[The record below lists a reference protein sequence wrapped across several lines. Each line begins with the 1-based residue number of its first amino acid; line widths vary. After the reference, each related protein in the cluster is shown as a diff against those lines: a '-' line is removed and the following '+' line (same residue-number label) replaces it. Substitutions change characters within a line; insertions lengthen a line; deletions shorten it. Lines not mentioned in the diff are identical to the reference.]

1 MCTAS
6 LHADVGL
13 LIDTSG
19 IVYGAGSVKRW
30 SVRLPVH
37 QSTAA
42 AVAGG
47 FAAEHP
53 ASRRYRSIAVGASAE
68 YQLQARSAV
77 TAVQHGAQQQMWAA
91 LC

>member
-1 MCTAS
+1 MLTW
-6 LHADVGL
+6 DFL
-13 LIDTSG
+13 LT
-19 IVYGAGSVKRW
+19 
-30 SVRLPVH
+30 LP
-37 QSTAA
+37 TAA
-42 AVAGG
+42 AVAVG

-68 YQLQARSAV
+68 YQLQARSAA